1 MSQGTAGTISDASLD
16 GDGQQ
21 DLVEAAKA
29 LIPLVDEHAAEG
41 ERRGALA
48 DEVDDAFH
56 ESGLW
61 AMWVPEVL
69 GGGELEPVPSLEVLE
84 HISYADASA
93 GWVLMAGALA
103 TGCDAAYIGDEG
115 AAEFHPND
123 GSRLLVHEGQGTRP
137 GRAVTTDGG
146 FLLSGEWAFASGIK
160 HAQIIHTG
168 SMVQETGEARICVL
182 PREKATLIENW
193 DVMGLRA
200 TGSIDYTIDDVFV
213 PESHTYFA
221 TTEVPRRGGNLY
233 TLGIVNLGMICHS
246 AWALGVGRRMLD
258 ELRALVVSKAGRPG
272 SLGESDAFLGE
283 FAMNEAKCRAA
294 RALVY
299 ETWHD
304 VQETLRRGDKLTNEQ
319 QTATR
324 LGLQHTTWA
333 IEEVA
338 LFVYTAAGTTA
349 LRAGTLQRFFRDM
362 HAGTQHM
369 TSAPAARQTCGRML
383 AGVAP
388 GKVWQFMHLIDA

>member
-1 MSQGTAGTISDASLD
+1 MSQGTAGTISGAATGD
-16 GDGQQ
+16 GGQQ
-21 DLVEAAKA
+21 DLVEAAKG

-41 ERRGALA
+41 EQRGALVDA
-48 DEVDDAFH
+48 IDDAFH
-56 ESGLW
+56 ETGLW

-69 GGGELEPVPSLEVLE
+69 GGAELEPVPSLEVLE
-84 HISYADASA
+84 HVSYGDASA

-115 AAEFHPND
+115 AADLYP
-123 GSRLLVHEGQGTRP
+123 GVGRVLVHEGQGTRP
-137 GRAVTTDGG
+137 GRAVSTDGG
-146 FLLSGEWAFASGIK
+146 YVLSGEWSFASGIK

-168 SMVQETGEARICVL
+168 SMVAETGEPRICVL
-182 PREKATLIENW
+182 PKEQATLIDNW
-193 DVMGLRA
+193 DVMGLRG
-200 TGSIDYTIDDVFV
+200 TGSIDYTIDSVFV
-213 PESHTYFA
+213 PASHTYPA
-221 TTEVPRRGGNLY
+221 TTDTPLRGGNLY

-258 ELRALVVSKAGRPG
+258 ELRTLVVSKAGRPG

-304 VQETLRRGDKLTNEQ
+304 AQETLRRGDRLSLAQNTS
-319 QTATR
+319 TR
-324 LGLQHTTWA
+324 LALQHTTWT
-333 IEEVA
+333 IEEVST
-338 LFVYTAAGTTA
+338 FVYTAAGTTA
-349 LRAGTLQRFFRDM
+349 LRSGTLQRFFRDM
-362 HAGTQHM
+362 HAGTQHL
-369 TSAPAARQTCGRML
+369 TSAPPVRQACGRVL

-388 GKVWQFMHLIDA
+388 GKVWQFMHLTDAA